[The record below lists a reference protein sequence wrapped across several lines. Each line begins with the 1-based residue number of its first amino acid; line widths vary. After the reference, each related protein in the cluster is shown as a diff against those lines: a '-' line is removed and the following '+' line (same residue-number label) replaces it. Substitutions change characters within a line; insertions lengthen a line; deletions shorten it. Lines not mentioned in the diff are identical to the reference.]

1 MSVSDCRLIARAS
14 GQSRMY
20 DSQVLDVVA
29 GVLVSRLSE
38 LHAGQ
43 LVSVLESYGRLPRL
57 RRPMNGEEEE
67 GHQPEA
73 GNVQLLFEV
82 AASVLPEY
90 LPQLQ
95 SFQLCAIA
103 QAYAKLGFLSP
114 PLFSALC
121 EELTTRLVSDDDLTA
136 GSSRKRKPVT
146 PLEAHRFIVS
156 MATVVDIETVDDGL
170 RDALRRCLEKMIKIC
185 LYYTTTQLDT
195 KGCLQLMAALRKLK
209 HYDEKFVNTRLLPTL
224 NHHYMKSRA
233 ASAGDDGLA
242 RVHEGAT
249 AMIARLK
256 ETIVYDVIEYI
267 AEADLPSSDRAAR
280 ELLSVM
286 SRLMA
291 CLPSSESSAAV
302 ELWEAS
308 RPKLVRAVERRLPMS
323 DSDLKR
329 YLRICERVDDEE
341 VAEYLL
347 SVLVKGDCSEAL
359 GEDLVTRGGM
369 REVKSPRRSV
379 AELFTVHPDRCSGTG
394 PLHGVGNMNVAVH
407 ETEAQ
412 VLYDLPNSGIRSS
425 CGETILRFS
434 GAKIPLRTVL
444 AQHVSTLES
453 APLKYLVNG
462 RTVTECPASPVDIR
476 TFLMQSGFELIGDT
490 GIQAPLW
497 QGISPQGVVVRICR
511 LFNGRLD
518 GQVLGEKGEAA
529 WEVMRPAKALAST
542 PPNPAT
548 LEEMQQSVEHSMP
561 PPSSPDFNLPDRQAC
576 RSASSTTEP
585 EASVPAVKG
594 DANAAAA
601 GGDGQTKSVAKASS
615 ATSTPTKRSKM
626 GDGVQLLAVAR
637 HIERLA
643 DIAEGRVSF
652 PEEDPL
658 YYCHSDM
665 TWGDIPERSDKPDAK
680 PERVVVFGRHGARVL
695 TRDLTCWEGD
705 DTDPSEGTGVGW
717 TRLGGKRM
725 LLKGNCTYGQVVEP
739 GIQQHLL
746 NGQALRAAYA
756 ESLDLGEAPLE
767 PQVMFRSTEF
777 TRTIHSAQALAMG
790 LFPNIREY
798 GPDALDIVIDDLD
811 VDSMTPKPRMNRPLS
826 GKFIG
831 LTSGRYDDFNT
842 NDPKKMDGLYS
853 GMLDCLMSHICS
865 TVPSTSREVPFG
877 LGAESPLLKRISDE
891 ATYWDL
897 LQYNSSA
904 ETRRLAFGPLIKDV
918 LEDLD
923 LPERRLSV
931 YIGHDTGPTSVF
943 TAALD
948 LTWLDSQHKCANY
961 WPPFATMLI
970 LEIYDDNQARWIFN
984 GRVASVDAIEECRGK
999 ETCDFDLMYDYLAE
1013 MIPSDFECNGAPK
1026 LNHGHL
1032 RYSH

>member
-1 MSVSDCRLIARAS
+1 MARLSGSRLPSKKLVTSLLRNFASATGGATQKQIINISDWVSQVRQSAQEGVVDHDFWRSVINSIRGPLADKLSVHHCAVLLHALATTGHAEFECMTLLNGRILGELEAMGSKEGEVPRKEDGAAADSGKPDSEDVVCSDSVALSSSCMSVSDCRLIARAS

-43 LVSVLESYGRLPRL
+43 L
-57 RRPMNGEEEE
+57 
-67 GHQPEA
+67 
-73 GNVQLLFEV
+73 
-82 AASVLPEY
+82 
-90 LPQLQ
+90 
-95 SFQLCAIA
+95 
-103 QAYAKLGFLSP
+103 LGFLSP

-121 EELTTRLVSDDDLTA
+121 EELTTRLASDDDLTA

-156 MATVVDIETVDDGL
+156 MAAVVDIEAVDDGL

-185 LYYTTTQLDT
+185 LYFTTTQLDT

-233 ASAGDDGLA
+233 APAGDDGLA

-341 VAEYLL
+341 VA
-347 SVLVKGDCSEAL
+347 VLVKGDCSEAL

-379 AELFTVHPDRCSGTG
+379 AELFTYR

-529 WEVMRPAKALAST
+529 WEVMRPAKASAT
-542 PPNPAT
+542 PTPNPAT
-548 LEEMQQSVEHSMP
+548 LEE
-561 PPSSPDFNLPDRQAC
+561 
-576 RSASSTTEP
+576 
-585 EASVPAVKG
+585 
-594 DANAAAA
+594 
-601 GGDGQTKSVAKASS
+601 
-615 ATSTPTKRSKM
+615 
-626 GDGVQLLAVAR
+626 
-637 HIERLA
+637 
-643 DIAEGRVSF
+643 
-652 PEEDPL
+652 
-658 YYCHSDM
+658 
-665 TWGDIPERSDKPDAK
+665 
-680 PERVVVFGRHGARVL
+680 
-695 TRDLTCWEGD
+695 
-705 DTDPSEGTGVGW
+705 
-717 TRLGGKRM
+717 
-725 LLKGNCTYGQVVEP
+725 
-739 GIQQHLL
+739 
-746 NGQALRAAYA
+746 
-756 ESLDLGEAPLE
+756 
-767 PQVMFRSTEF
+767 
-777 TRTIHSAQALAMG
+777 
-790 LFPNIREY
+790 
-798 GPDALDIVIDDLD
+798 
-811 VDSMTPKPRMNRPLS
+811 
-826 GKFIG
+826 
-831 LTSGRYDDFNT
+831 
-842 NDPKKMDGLYS
+842 
-853 GMLDCLMSHICS
+853 
-865 TVPSTSREVPFG
+865 
-877 LGAESPLLKRISDE
+877 
-891 ATYWDL
+891 
-897 LQYNSSA
+897 
-904 ETRRLAFGPLIKDV
+904 
-918 LEDLD
+918 
-923 LPERRLSV
+923 
-931 YIGHDTGPTSVF
+931 
-943 TAALD
+943 
-948 LTWLDSQHKCANY
+948 
-961 WPPFATMLI
+961 
-970 LEIYDDNQARWIFN
+970 
-984 GRVASVDAIEECRGK
+984 
-999 ETCDFDLMYDYLAE
+999 
-1013 MIPSDFECNGAPK
+1013 
-1026 LNHGHL
+1026 
-1032 RYSH
+1032 